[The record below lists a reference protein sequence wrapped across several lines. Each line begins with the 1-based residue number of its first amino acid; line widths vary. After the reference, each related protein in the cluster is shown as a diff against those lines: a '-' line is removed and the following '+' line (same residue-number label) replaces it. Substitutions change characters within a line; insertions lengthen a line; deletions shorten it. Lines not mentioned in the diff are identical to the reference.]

1 MKIKTNLITKLINAE
16 QARSLVKELIAKMSP
31 NATLPIA
38 VPTVTVLAVHPED
51 PFKVSV
57 MKHQPTKHNGRRT
70 LIGGKFKLRG
80 TTTPLQQAHTEWA
93 EEAGGEGATLE
104 NVELWAIK
112 LDHNADVRQVPLKKS
127 TDGDCPSWLEG
138 VTTTA
143 YFGTPDRIYTATVK
157 GTPAPVTGEGE
168 DLAESVKCEWVDVR
182 SIQLTCEAHQSSY
195 GAQHD
200 LIMKVYCHVLEGR
213 WVLKPGDFEDFEA
226 LRDRLLEIQCD
237 DFIHA
242 VRCFQTC

>member
-1 MKIKTNLITKLINAE
+1 MKNTKNLLTPE
-16 QARSLVKELIAKMSP
+16 QAGSLIAGILKRVSP
-31 NATLPIA
+31 HATVPIA
-38 VPTVTVLAVHPED
+38 VPTVTVLATHPED
-51 PFKVSV
+51 PFLVSV
-57 MKHQPTKHNGRRT
+57 IKHQPTKHNGRRT
-70 LIGGKFKLRG
+70 LVGGKFKLRG
-80 TTTPLQQAHTEWA
+80 VTTPLEQAHTEWA
-93 EEAGGEGATLE
+93 EEAGGAGATLE

-157 GTPAPVTGEGE
+157 GTPAPVTGEGD

-182 SIQLTCEAHQSSY
+182 SLQLTCEEHQSKF

-213 WVLKPGDFEDFEA
+213 WTLKPGDFEDFEA
-226 LRDRLLEIQCD
+226 LRLRLLEMQAN
-237 DFIHA
+237 DFIEA
-242 VRCFQTC
+242 VRCLQTC